1 MDTLGC
7 FQREKSMVASSISP
21 QSAIFTAPDMVA
33 PCSEIVKAPSMVP
46 PLHPVAGLFPYAIPT
61 VSWSPIRVPLSV
73 PLIWIGRF
81 TETVP
86 VTDPPG
92 WVLTCM
98 VPVIVT
104 PATVSEPE

>member
-1 MDTLGC
+1 MLSA
-7 FQREKSMVASSISP
+7 REVDSRIEYL
-21 QSAIFTAPDMVA
+21 TA
-33 PCSEIVKAPSMVP
+33 
-46 PLHPVAGLFPYAIPT
+46 
-61 VSWSPIRVPLSV
+61 VSDLYGSR